1 MANIFDKFD
10 DVARGANALPTPAS
24 PKPNAFDR
32 FDSIPSFRA
41 PGKSPKPKALSDGP
55 LRPSEA
61 FHEGIKDYLG
71 ETVANAS
78 KYVPALVA
86 PKIVGDMW
94 ADLYVREKAN
104 PEGNDGVSML
114 AQQTNLLDAASQ
126 GVSPHVES
134 HTLIGPVSSESAGG
148 MKFYR
153 DAQGGEQPFDASTQV
168 ILTDPQTGKQSVYL
182 KGEDSEEGGHI
193 GAARVLTAGMLTG
206 PVTGIARGVSA
217 VGRNAGKLAAT
228 RSTQAAE
235 DVAAFDR
242 VGVEPFSP
250 AFMSDP
256 TKSVAKGLSDTW
268 GIGAPIRSKLEQAH
282 KGMSEASNRIAD
294 NLSSV
299 KTYDEAG
306 NSLQKGLDRYRTAN
320 LDKLEPEV
328 VRGVGVDPVS
338 AVPATDVMPKAVQA
352 RAEAVAPR
360 KEVFGGN
367 IAQTRRGVDV
377 PAAKTRNQTLTA
389 RTRVDSLDDDQL
401 ARVINA
407 PANQTSFATRSEA
420 LYENAS
426 RQLPTIMRQNNTA
439 NPNQIRAQ
447 NAKNLVTGLAKEQ
460 QRSQIPGGVIGGR
473 YAGMAERLKTNVQL
487 PDLRAMR
494 TAVGRDLSNF
504 NYGDTGLDK
513 SQLNALYGALS
524 KDIEISYMD
533 IANRAWERVG
543 RNTHDAVALAD
554 ARKADRAL
562 YELRRADKYFRQGM
576 TRMERFL
583 DIVGADKPEA
593 AARKMMTALK
603 EGGQGDIGKV
613 RSALGALRP
622 EERNDFAA
630 LVLREMG
637 TPKDSALGIVKETG
651 FSPQTFTTNFTK
663 MDPRMRQM
671 LFPGEHGA
679 ALDDLARV
687 AERMAEVE
695 KFANTSNSGRMATNV
710 GGLVGGLGTAA
721 AGGLPWLATGAGM
734 TFGLSYLMSRP
745 HYARWAANALKL
757 ESQFRRSPQHF
768 NAAMATH
775 VNKLAQMAKNDPQ
788 LQPIVQSLAEK
799 LSVGEGAKEEDRE

>member
-1 MANIFDKFD
+1 MGAFD
-10 DVARGANALPTPAS
+10 DLIPAFRTTPKVPATRGA
-24 PKPNAFDR
+24 FD
-32 FDSIPSFRA
+32 DLIPSKGAVTRSVPA
-41 PGKSPKPKALSDGP
+41 I
-55 LRPSEA
+55 RPSEVM
-61 FHEGIKDYLG
+61 HEGIKRSFG
-71 ETVANAS
+71 ETAADIAGYIPPVAAA
-78 KYVPALVA
+78 KMVA
-86 PKIVGDMW
+86 DVWSD
-94 ADLYVREKAN
+94 AYQHEKAN
-104 PEGNDGVSML
+104 PEGNDGMAML

-126 GVSPHVES
+126 GVSPHVDS

-168 ILTDPQTGKQSVYL
+168 ILTDPHSGKQSVYL
-182 KGEDSEEGGHI
+182 KGEDSEEGGLV
-193 GAARVLTAGMLTG
+193 GASRVLTSGMLTG

-217 VGRNAGKLAAT
+217 VGRNAGNVAAA
-228 RSTQAAE
+228 RSSQAAD

-250 AFMSDP
+250 AFMGETSR
-256 TKSVAKGLSDTW
+256 SVAKGLSDTW

-282 KGMSEASNRIAD
+282 KGMADASNRIAD

-306 NSLQKGLDRYRTAN
+306 QSLQGGLDRYRTAS
-320 LDKLEPEV
+320 LDKLEPDV

-360 KEVFGGN
+360 KQLLGGN

-407 PANQTSFATRSEA
+407 PANQTSFATRAEA

-426 RQLPTIMRQNNTA
+426 RQLPTIMRKNDTA
-439 NPNQIRAQ
+439 NPNQIRGQ
-447 NAKNLVTGLAKEQ
+447 NTKNLVAGLAKEQ
-460 QRSQIPGGVIGGR
+460 ERSRIPGGVIGGR
-473 YAGMAERLKTNVQL
+473 YAGMADRLKTNLQL

-543 RNTHDAVALAD
+543 RNTKDAVSLAD

-583 DIVGADKPEA
+583 DVAGADKPEA

-603 EGGQGDIGKV
+603 EGGQADIGKV

-637 TPKDSALGIVKETG
+637 TPRDSALGIVKETG

-721 AGGLPWLATGAGM
+721 AGGLPWLAAGAGGS
-734 TFGLSYLMSRP
+734 FGLSYLMSRP
-745 HYARWAANALKL
+745 HYARWAANALRL
-757 ESQFRRSPQHF
+757 QSQFQRSPQQF

-775 VNKLAQMAKNDPQ
+775 VNRLAQLAKNDPQ
-788 LQPIVQSLAEK
+788 LQPIVQSFSEVV
-799 LSVGEGAKEEDRE
+799 SVGEGAKEEDRE